1 MVSLGVDRIL
11 RDPRMLPA
19 WAVAGGRIGL
29 LTSDGSPPGPAS
41 ASSSTRRAL
50 LDAGVPLARLFAPE
64 HGLSARSPDGV
75 AMAHGSD
82 PETGLPVLS
91 LYGDRLAPSRE
102 SLAGLDGVLVDLQ
115 DVGVRF
121 YTYLWTVSHLMESCA
136 RAGVPVGILD
146 RPNPLGG
153 RMEAVEGPLPD
164 PGLEPDFLGRW
175 PVPVRHSLTLGELA
189 LLLREEMELGLEL
202 AVIPMEGWTRAM
214 TWEGTGLPFR
224 APSPG
229 LPRLQALLLYP
240 GLALLEATNV
250 TEGRGTPLSFQALGA
265 PWLDGDLMATR
276 LNELEIPGLR
286 AQAVTL
292 DLPKAGLSPFPNAPG
307 GTGTPARSWPGP
319 GAPPCPGTRLEVTA
333 PTVFRPVA
341 AGLRVLALLRT
352 LYPEDFSWRPYPT
365 AANPSGEGH
374 LLRLLRSRD
383 LVRRL
388 EEAPR
393 TLLEGD
399 GVPRGID
406 APGWA
411 DRVRPHLLYP

>member
-1 MVSLGVDRIL
+1 MVSLGVDRVL

-19 WAVAGGRIGL
+19 WALAGGRIGL

-41 ASSSTRRAL
+41 APSSTRRAL

-115 DVGVRF
+115 DVGARF

-136 RAGVPVGILD
+136 LAGVPVGILD

-189 LLLREEMELGLEL
+189 LLLREEMELELEL
-202 AVIPMEGWTRAM
+202 AVIPMEGWRRAM
-214 TWEGTGLPFR
+214 TWDGTGLPFR

-250 TEGRGTPLSFQALGA
+250 TEGRGTPLSFQAMGA
-265 PWLDGDLMATR
+265 PWMDGDLLATR
-276 LNELEIPGLR
+276 LNEMEIPGLR
-286 AQAVTL
+286 AEPVIL
-292 DLPKAGLSPFPNAPG
+292 DLPAPGNGPFPDTPG
-307 GTGTPARSWPGP
+307 GTGTGPRSSPGTGVRSCP
-319 GAPPCPGTRLEVTA
+319 GARLEVTA

-352 LYPEDFSWRPYPT
+352 LFPEDFSWRPYPT
-365 AANPSGEGH
+365 AANPSGAGH
-374 LLRLLRSRD
+374 LLRLLRSRE

-388 EEAPR
+388 GEAPE
-393 TLLEGD
+393 TLLEEDDVRRSTG
-399 GVPRGID
+399 

-411 DRVRPHLLYP
+411 DRHRPHLLYS